1 MTEDAET
8 DATPVLIDQREI
20 SAALENLVGHLAAP
34 LTRPQDL
41 ALLNVVADWMNG
53 KRYFVPPAT
62 DPVLDDVAAVEA
74 AVAGD
79 IVDESGSVT
88 GSVNETETVAEET
101 ASSPQETL
109 APDTAPEGSEGS
121 ET

>member
-20 SAALENLVGHLAAP
+20 GAALENLVGHLAAP

-53 KRYFVPPAT
+53 KRYFVPPATAT

-109 APDTAPEGSEGS
+109 APDTAPEGSE
-121 ET
+121 T